1 MNATTQNGST
11 PVTRSASTRMARMS
25 ASVGMAMGGAWTD
38 TAAMVSG
45 SGRGGEGSGGE
56 GRGREGKGEGQRI
69 ASVLHIIRLANI
81 NSAFYYMNAW

>member
-11 PVTRSASTRMARMS
+11 PVTRSASTRMGRTS

-45 SGRGGEGSGGE
+45 SGRGGEGRG
-56 GRGREGKGEGQRI
+56 GRERKGEGQRK
-69 ASVLHIIRLANI
+69 ASELHIIRLANI